1 MRSCHMFDV
10 DLIVNTLAVSSM
22 SFEAFC
28 SLLLINTTV
37 KTVKKTVN
45 LERREIALGKA
56 SRLRTCR
63 SQ

>member
-1 MRSCHMFDV
+1 MFDV
-10 DLIVNTLAVSSM
+10 DLMVNTLAVSSM

-56 SRLRTCR
+56 SRLHTCG